1 MFRLSLVLAA
11 VALMV
16 LTMGCPNPPPPDAGV
31 GGGRGGG
38 NGGGT
43 GGGIAP
49 FTVEFLDENARD
61 AVYHAMALDP
71 ATERVGVVY
80 LTPAGTE
87 MNQGHPDYFIKY
99 VEWRA
104 GAIVVPPETIRT
116 VQRFVG
122 LSIAFDPI
130 SGDPFVA
137 HLGGAPGFTPPDSI
151 FWFQSDASLSRRSNG
166 TWTETIV
173 ATSGDQVTCGNPVSD
188 RGFLVGLWP
197 AIVFDSTGRMY
208 YGYRDGH
215 GGQFPMQDWAG
226 TDVEIWEGN
235 APPTTGRCAA
245 NGGNNKDAYGGHLR
259 MVIAADDQPAII
271 HDQMFGTAD
280 TNGIN
285 TIFQRRL
292 MNGNWTPPSGSLV
305 ANPNTQSGASLAWD
319 PMEGYGI
326 AFIERTSSRLGY
338 ISSADGVTFN
348 AVDPVF
354 GSGSGGWYPS
364 LAMDPINHEPAI
376 AFYVCSTRTSVNE
389 QSCNITEDEL
399 RVTQRISGNWRET
412 LVDTEGGFT
421 PQLGFFTSPGRN
433 GKRVIVYRMPPS
445 VDPGTGLTVTN
456 VGQLKIAVER

>member
-1 MFRLSLVLAA
+1 MRLVRIVPILAA
-11 VALMV
+11 VV
-16 LTMGCPNPPPPDAGV
+16 LTLGCPMPPNPDGGT

-38 NGGGT
+38 T
-43 GGGIAP
+43 GGGGGGLTP
-49 FTVEFLDENARD
+49 FGVSFLDENARD
-61 AVYHAMALDP
+61 AVYHAMAIDP
-71 ATERVGVVY
+71 VAERIGVVY

-87 MNQGHPDYFIKY
+87 MNMGHPDYFIKY
-99 VEWRA
+99 VEWRQ

-130 SGDPFVA
+130 SGDPFVGY
-137 HLGGAPGFTPPDSI
+137 LGGDPGFIPGMSI
-151 FWFQSDASLSRRSNG
+151 FWFQSDAALARRSGG
-166 TWTETIV
+166 TWTETLI
-173 ATSGDQVTCGNPVSD
+173 ATDGNQVICNSVVSD

-197 AIVFDSTGRMY
+197 AIAFDSTGRMY

-215 GGQFPMQDWAG
+215 GGQFPQQDWAG
-226 TDVEIWEGN
+226 SDVEIWEGN
-235 APPTTGRCAA
+235 VPPTTGKCAA
-245 NGGNNKDAYGGHLR
+245 QGGNNKDAYGGHLR
-259 MVIAADDQPAII
+259 MIIAADDQPAII

-292 MNGNWTPPSGSLV
+292 TNGNWTPPGGSLI
-305 ANPNTQSGASLAWD
+305 ANPNTQSGSSLAWD
-319 PMEGYGI
+319 PMEGFGI

-338 ISSADGVTFN
+338 LSSADGVTFN

-376 AFYVCSTRTSVNE
+376 AFYVCSNRSSVNE
-389 QSCNITEDEL
+389 QSCSTTDDEL
-399 RVTQRISGNWRET
+399 RVTQRIAGMWRET
-412 LVDTEGGFT
+412 VVDTEGGHT
-421 PQLGFFTSPGRN
+421 PQLGFFAS

-445 VDPGTGLTVTN
+445 VDPGTGLTVTT
-456 VGQLKIAVER
+456 VGALKIAVER